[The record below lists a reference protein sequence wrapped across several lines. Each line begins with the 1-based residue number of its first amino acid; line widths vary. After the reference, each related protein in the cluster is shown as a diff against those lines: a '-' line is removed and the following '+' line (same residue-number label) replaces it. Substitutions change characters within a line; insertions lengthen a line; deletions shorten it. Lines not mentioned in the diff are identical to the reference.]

1 MRAAP
6 IAYPAVGML
15 FALLLAPS
23 GALVSLRSPIHAAR
37 PAVSARNFAPAIA
50 GAHSAAARAPAPT
63 MQFGRTSRSAS
74 PMKRADEPSE
84 EELFGVQLLGGTVGF
99 VLLGP
104 ALLGSAV
111 LGLFFGLLL
120 ARALVA
126 SAGKRGAQAREAGWQ
141 TYQLWREGRT
151 RAEAAWE
158 TCVEASRERDLPA
171 KAKAAYAAAKK
182 GAAEA
187 LAEVRGFDASIGA
200 SAKVREACAAVWRR
214 AVAWAE
220 ANGAAARASAAW
232 TKCMATWRTSPV
244 VHSAGR
250 WVDEFNSRVDARVKG
265 MARA

>member
-1 MRAAP
+1 
-6 IAYPAVGML
+6 ML

-50 GAHSAAARAPAPT
+50 GAHAAAARAPAPT
-63 MQFGRTSRSAS
+63 MQFGRTAVRRA

-111 LGLFFGLLL
+111 LGLFFGCCSRARSSRRRAS
-120 ARALVA
+120 ARAGARGGVA
-126 SAGKRGAQAREAGWQ
+126 DVPAVAR
-141 TYQLWREGRT
+141 GRT

-220 ANGAAARASAAW
+220 ANGAAAKASAAW

>member
-1 MRAAP
+1 
-6 IAYPAVGML
+6 ML

-23 GALVSLRSPIHAAR
+23 GALMSLRPPIHAAR

-63 MQFGRTSRSAS
+63 MQFGRTSRSAA

-99 VLLGP
+99 ALLGP

-141 TYQLWREGRT
+141 TYQLWRGDAR
-151 RAEAAWE
+151 RRWRR
-158 TCVEASRERDLPA
+158 ASRPA
-171 KAKAAYAAAKK
+171 RARPA
-182 GAAEA
+182 GEG
-187 LAEVRGFDASIGA
+187 EGGVRGSKSAPRRSPRCGFDASIGA
-200 SAKVREACAAVWRR
+200 SAKVREAYAAVWRR

-220 ANGAAARASAAW
+220 ANGGGAR
-232 TKCMATWRTSPV
+232 V
-244 VHSAGR
+244 GG
-250 WVDEFNSRVDARVKG
+250 VDEVHGDVADVTGGTRRALGRRVQLRVDARVKDG
-265 MARA
+265 ARVRQEHAVSRARCIVGC